1 MIGAASNAKASQEE
15 QENKQSAILRQAER
29 EIEREIER
37 DRLREVESERDQS
50 IGSKI
55 LMFIFNGIKALWSFD
70 LNTR

>member
-37 DRLREVESERDQS
+37 ET
-50 IGSKI
+50 G
-55 LMFIFNGIKALWSFD
+55 
-70 LNTR
+70 